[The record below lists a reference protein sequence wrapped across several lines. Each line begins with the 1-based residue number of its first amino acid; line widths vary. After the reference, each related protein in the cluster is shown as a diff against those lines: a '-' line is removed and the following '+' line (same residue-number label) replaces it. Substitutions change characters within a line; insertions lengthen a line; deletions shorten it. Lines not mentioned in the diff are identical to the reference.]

1 MLRNKFWSLATHNLL
16 VKLFFVPLIWLVVI
30 SVSHLNLN
38 FDTSDRK
45 IFRMGYMPVI
55 TNMSAPLLDYATKD
69 GEGTRFKA
77 IKYSSFAEMAE
88 SIRNNQIDAA
98 FMIAPLSIVLRQQGA
113 DIKLVYI
120 GNRHESTLVTRKD
133 LNITEFPQLAGKT
146 IAVPMRFSGHN
157 LSALELAKHFKLQG
171 EINIVEMNPP
181 DMASALAAG
190 SLDAYYVGEP
200 FAAKTLK
207 SGHASL
213 LNYVED
219 VWPGFICNLVI
230 VNNSLIE
237 SNPQLVQRFVS
248 AAARAGM
255 WAEKNRDEAAVI
267 ASSYWNQE
275 VELVKYAMNTPE
287 NRIIFDKFTPKTEE
301 MQRIADL
308 MVENKLIEDNSITGL
323 IDARFA
329 EKVDLRDIQSLDSV
343 VNPMNRALNN

>member
-1 MLRNKFWSLATHNLL
+1 MLRNKFWSMASHSLATKIVVL
-16 VKLFFVPLIWLVVI
+16 PAIWLLLI
-30 SVSHLNLN
+30 SLAHYYLN
-38 FDTSDRK
+38 FETTDRK
-45 IFRMGYMPVI
+45 IIRMGYMPVI
-55 TNMSAPLLDYATKD
+55 TNMAAPLLDRATMS
-69 GEGTRFKA
+69 GEGVRYKA
-77 IKYSSFAEMAE
+77 IKYSSFSEMAE

-113 DIKLVYI
+113 DVKLVYI

-146 IAVPMRFSGHN
+146 IAVPIRFSGHN
-157 LSALELAKHFKLQG
+157 LSALALAKKYKLEG

-237 SNPQLVQRFVS
+237 SDPELVQQFVS
-248 AAARAGM
+248 AAARSGM
-255 WAEKNRDEAAVI
+255 WARANSDEAATI
-267 ASSYWNQE
+267 ASSYWNQD
-275 VELVKYAMNTPE
+275 VDLVNYALNTPQ
-287 NRIIFDKFTPKTEE
+287 NRIIFDKFIPRSDE
-301 MQRIADL
+301 MQDIADR
-308 MVENKLIEDNSITGL
+308 MVENGLISNDSIEGL
-323 IDARFA
+323 IDDRFA
-329 EKVDLRDIQSLDSV
+329 RSANLDGVTTLESILRS
-343 VNPMNRALNN
+343 PTR